1 MKCNRFIFFIYLIFL
16 GFSFLSCKND
26 NSFSGET
33 KVTEDAEVKDV
44 SKSTRTN
51 DRYLLFDGKP
61 DFINPDLVYDG
72 YLLVNDAF
80 SNSAFL
86 INKNGDILY
95 RWPLG
100 NNIGNDIYLMSDS
113 RLLAILEA
121 DTPLI
126 KFGGKGGRIQFIKKD
141 GTIDWNFDYSTEDYI
156 THHDVELLPNGN
168 VIALVWERMP
178 AQEAIQNGSVLNI
191 DLYPEAIIEIDPKT
205 DQIVWEWHSWD
216 HLVQDYDD
224 TRENFGIIS
233 DNPQLINL
241 NYVTEQKD
249 GDIMHA
255 NGISYD
261 ENKDLIF
268 ISINFYH
275 EVWVIDHSTN
285 TLEAASHTGGNYK
298 KGGDLVYRF
307 GNPSAYNNT
316 MGERL
321 FNNNHFPNLLDTGIS
336 GQRNML
342 IYVNKMDNSE
352 QSIVY
357 EFKLP
362 NEYTLEPNKNNEPE
376 VVWSFTDPELFA
388 PKVSGAVK
396 LPNGNRLITEGD
408 FGFWEVTEDGEVVW
422 KLKARGFFWRA
433 YHYDKDAP
441 EIEAL
446 GLE

>member
-1 MKCNRFIFFIYLIFL
+1 MKRIGIISFIYLIFL
-16 GFSFLSCKND
+16 GFSFLACNND
-26 NSFSGET
+26 DSSSRDPIATDDPET
-33 KVTEDAEVKDV
+33 KEDPE
-44 SKSTRTN
+44 STGNTIS
-51 DRYLLFDGKP
+51 DSLFDGSP
-61 DFINPDLVYDG
+61 EFINPDLVYDG

-80 SNSAFL
+80 GNSVFL
-86 INKNGDILY
+86 INKNGDVLY
-95 RWPLG
+95 NWPLS
-100 NNIGNDIYLMSDS
+100 NNIGNDVYLLSDS

-126 KFGGKGGRIQFIKKD
+126 KFGGKGGKIQFIQKD

-168 VIALVWERMP
+168 VIAMVWERMP

-191 DLYPEAIIEIDPKT
+191 DLYTEAIIEIDPST
-205 DQIVWEWHSWD
+205 DQIVWEWHSSD
-216 HLVQDYDD
+216 HLIQDNDD
-224 TRENFGIIS
+224 TKNNFGSIS

-241 NYVTEQKD
+241 NYVTDEEG

-261 ENKDLIF
+261 ENSDIIF
-268 ISINFYH
+268 LSINFYH
-275 EVWVIDHSTN
+275 EVWAIDHSTN
-285 TLEAASHTGGNYK
+285 TMEGASSTGGNYE

-307 GNPSAYNNT
+307 GNPTAYNNN

-321 FNNNHFPNLLDTGIS
+321 FYNNHFPNLLDDGVS

-342 IYVNKMDNSE
+342 IYVNKKDNTE

-362 NEYTLEPNKNNEPE
+362 SNYTLEPNENNEPE

-388 PKVSGAVK
+388 PKGSGAVK

-422 KLKARGFFWRA
+422 KIEASGFFWRG
-433 YHYDKDAP
+433 YHYDKDAT

-446 GLE
+446 GL